1 MAIPLQIL
9 VTGANGYVGQAFTH
23 LAIQSG
29 HKVATLTRQ
38 EFPLAG
44 TKNHILDKYLLSD
57 LEQVVK
63 NQDVIVHL
71 AAKAHQAI
79 RNSPEVMASYYDVN
93 VDNSIKLAKAAL
105 TAGVKKFIFVSS
117 IKVNG
122 ERT

>member
-23 LAIQSG
+23 LAIQAG
-29 HKVATLTRQ
+29 HRVATLTRQ

-63 NQDVIVHL
+63 
-71 AAKAHQAI
+71 KSGCY
-79 RNSPEVMASYYDVN
+79 SPLS
-93 VDNSIKLAKAAL
+93 
-105 TAGVKKFIFVSS
+105 G
-117 IKVNG
+117 
-122 ERT
+122 